1 MRFLSTIVVSEC
13 SFGFEVRRTSKGI
26 AMRALFFDQ
35 PATDTRTTRV
45 GESATPDP
53 GPGEVAI
60 DVRAAGVNFIDVMAR
75 RGDPGYATGW
85 PFIPGLEVAGTVRAL
100 GAGVSGPAIGTPVAA
115 FTATGGLAEVAVVRG
130 ELVVEIPAG
139 LSFEQAAAAP
149 GTLTTAALLLG
160 PTGRLRK
167 GDSVLVHSAAGGVG
181 QALASLARLYG
192 AELLLGTVGSAGR
205 AAAAEKAG
213 YDAVLVRGE
222 GFADRVQ
229 ELTGRRGV
237 DLVLDP
243 QGTDWI
249 DSDLEVVAAG
259 GRIVLFGNAGGT
271 PLASLPPAG
280 KLFGGNAS
288 VGGFSIRG
296 YAAKAPWM
304 VAAALTEV
312 LERLS
317 RGELQVELSVVGGLE
332 HAADAQQAL
341 AEGRGSG
348 KYVVRV

>member
-1 MRFLSTIVVSEC
+1 
-13 SFGFEVRRTSKGI
+13 
-26 AMRALFFDQ
+26 MRALLFDQ
-35 PATDTRTTRV
+35 PAADTSTTRV
-45 GESATPDP
+45 GEVATPEP

-85 PFIPGLEVAGTVRAL
+85 PFVPGLEVAGTVRAL
-100 GAGVSGPAIGTPVAA
+100 GTGVSGPAVGTPVAA

-139 LSFEQAAAAP
+139 LSFEQAAVAP

-160 PTGRLRK
+160 PTGRLRE

-192 AELLLGTVGSAGR
+192 AGLLLGTVGGAGR

-213 YDAVLVRGE
+213 YDAVVVRGD
-222 GFADRVQ
+222 GIVDRVR
-229 ELTGRRGV
+229 ELTGGRGV
-237 DLVLDP
+237 DLILDP

-249 DSDLEVVAAG
+249 DTDLELVAAG

-271 PLASLPPAG
+271 PLASLPAAG
-280 KLFGGNAS
+280 KLFGGNAAI
-288 VGGFSIRG
+288 GGFSIRG

-304 VAAALTEV
+304 VAEALTEV
-312 LERLS
+312 LQRLS
-317 RGELQVELSVVGGLE
+317 RGELRVEPTVVDGLE
-332 HAADAQQAL
+332 HAAEAQQAL
-341 AEGRGSG
+341 AEGRGEG
-348 KYVVRV
+348 KYVVRLGADLS